1 MLLELEEF
9 EGCCCRKLEH
19 SAHTQTS
26 ASQSCQDPRQDTL
39 DSWSSRTWNQYSGSP
54 SAERVHHDQ
63 KQDYFLRKRT
73 HTHSHSLTLTHTLTQ
88 TFTYTHTYTPHN
100 CTPFNNCLLEISL
113 KTLGVNPRRLDPELP
128 KIVRACVRDPNRAR
142 ACV

>member
-1 MLLELEEF
+1 MCAELEEF
-9 EGCCCRKLEH
+9 EGCCRKLEH

-73 HTHSHSLTLTHTLTQ
+73 HTLTLTHTHTHTQ
-88 TFTYTHTYTPHN
+88 TLTRAHTITQTSTNTHTLTPHN
-100 CTPFNNCLLEISL
+100 CTPFNNCLLKSNRCC
-113 KTLGVNPRRLDPELP
+113 KTLGDSPRGLILDPEHFP
-128 KIVRACVRDPNRAR
+128 RRQ
-142 ACV
+142 